1 MKSSGQNQKP
11 HAVCIPF
18 PAQGHI
24 NPMLNLAK
32 LLHYK
37 GFHITFVHTEFN
49 YKRILLES
57 SDHESLN
64 SSSSFRFETIPD
76 GLISSDALASTTQDL
91 TELCVSTQ
99 KNLSAPFR
107 SLLDRIDQ
115 STDDE
120 NIPAVSCI
128 VSDGFMSFTID
139 AAEQLGIPHVLFYT
153 LTAMTLLCFFQYYP
167 QIIER
172 RISPPKDDSY
182 LRREFMEQTIDW
194 IPGIGSIRLGDIPT
208 PIWATNSYDPILN
221 FIIDQCSSTIVNR
234 SSAVLI
240 HTFDALEPQAL
251 TSLSS
256 IFNRIYTIGPLSLLA
271 KQISPDTCI
280 EKLRSNLWRNDSDC
294 IEWLD
299 SRDPAS
305 VIYVNFGS
313 TTVMTSRQFEEFGWG
328 LANSMKNFL
337 WIVRPDLVISDD
349 VVPLPLPPE
358 YLFQVKDRG
367 KIVTWC
373 DQVLVLEHPAIG
385 GFLTH
390 CGWNSIFESLSL
402 GVPMLCWPFFGDQQ
416 TNRMCCCKKWGVG
429 IEIEED
435 VKREEIER
443 IVKEVM
449 EGEKGKEIK
458 RKAMEWKQ
466 EIQKAV
472 NPNGGSSYLN
482 LDKLI
487 EEVLLC

>member
-64 SSSSFRFETIPD
+64 SSSSFRFANHPRRIYIIGCT
-76 GLISSDALASTTQDL
+76 SD
-91 TELCVSTQ
+91 
-99 KNLSAPFR
+99 
-107 SLLDRIDQ
+107 LLDRIDQ

-120 NIPAVSCI
+120 NIPAVS
-128 VSDGFMSFTID
+128 
-139 AAEQLGIPHVLFYT
+139 VLFR
-153 LTAMTLLCFFQYYP
+153 MDLCP
-167 QIIER
+167 
-172 RISPPKDDSY
+172 SPLMLRNNSESLIY
-182 LRREFMEQTIDW
+182 LRREFMEQTIDG

-271 KQISPDTCI
+271 KQISLDTGI

-337 WIVRPDLVISDD
+337 WIVRPNLVISDD

-367 KIVTWC
+367 KLVTWC
-373 DQVLVLEHPAIG
+373 DQVLVLEHPAVG

-390 CGWNSIFESLSL
+390 CG
-402 GVPMLCWPFFGDQQ
+402 
-416 TNRMCCCKKWGVG
+416 
-429 IEIEED
+429 
-435 VKREEIER
+435 
-443 IVKEVM
+443 
-449 EGEKGKEIK
+449 
-458 RKAMEWKQ
+458 
-466 EIQKAV
+466 
-472 NPNGGSSYLN
+472 
-482 LDKLI
+482 
-487 EEVLLC
+487 